1 MADTK
6 DNPEKKVIK
15 TSASPPAEFVYELK
29 IPKDRVPVLIGTKGE
44 TKKQLEAMTRTKIQ
58 VDSKEGDV
66 TISGKDPLTLYTTRE
81 IIAAIGRGFSPDRA
95 QTLLRQ
101 ENGFELINL
110 RDYAKS
116 DNDLIRLRGRVIGED
131 GKSRR
136 VIEELTGVYMSVYG
150 KTIAMIGD
158 LEGLPIARRAIE
170 AILAGSRHASV
181 YRWLENQRKKLRQ
194 QQLSQGGF

>member
-81 IIAAIGRGFSPDRA
+81 INAAIGRGFSPDRA